1 MADEMKDHSGDRY
14 KDDQTFGAK
23 AADEAEEVDRL
34 EDEGGAEAVE
44 SQDPGERTEPHAGG
58 KAEKNA

>member
-1 MADEMKDHSGDRY
+1 MADEQKDHQGDRY

-23 AADEAEEVDRL
+23 AAEEVEQVDRL

-44 SQDPGERTEPHAGG
+44 SADPGERTEPHAAG
-58 KAEKNA
+58 KAENG